1 MSRKRDLAVGALLA
15 IGARSLMNT
24 LLLEKFR
31 ADVRTLNS
39 GDYSGLLAS
48 YADDAVLAFNDG
60 PHRWAGEHRGKE
72 AIEVFLRDF
81 TGAGLQGE
89 LLQIWTSGPPWALSM
104 VARFDDHASGPDG
117 ERIYSNEVVMVIQT
131 KMGKI
136 VRHEDYY
143 SDTAKITAFE
153 RKLTE
158 LGVESVKNGA

>member
-1 MSRKRDLAVGALLA
+1 MPLIRTLLAGGALA

-24 LLLEKFR
+24 LMLEKFR
-31 ADVRTLNS
+31 ADVRALNS

-60 PHRWAGEHRGKE
+60 PHRWAGEHRGKD

-89 LLQIWTSGPPWALSM
+89 VLELWTSGPPWAMSLA
-104 VARFDDHASGPDG
+104 ARFNDHADAPSG
-117 ERIYSNEVVMVIQT
+117 ERIYSNEVVVVIRT
-131 KMGKI
+131 RMGKI

-143 SDTAKITAFE
+143 TDTARILAFE
-153 RKLTE
+153 EKLTE
-158 LGVESVKNGA
+158 LGIDPV

>member
-1 MSRKRDLAVGALLA
+1 MPRTRTLLAGAALA

-31 ADVRTLNS
+31 ADVRALNS
-39 GDYSGLLAS
+39 GDYGGLLSS

-60 PHRWAGEHRGKE
+60 PHRWAGEHRGKD

-89 LLQIWTSGPPWALSM
+89 VLEVWTSGPPWALSM
-104 VARFDDHASGPDG
+104 VARFNDHADDPDG
-117 ERIYSNEVVMVIQT
+117 ERIYSNEVVVIVRT
-131 KMGKI
+131 RMGKI

-143 SDTAKITAFE
+143 SDTARITAFE
-153 RKLTE
+153 EKLTE
-158 LGVESVKNGA
+158 LGITPVG

>member
-1 MSRKRDLAVGALLA
+1 MPRPRDLVLGAALA
-15 IGARSLMNT
+15 IGARN
-24 LLLEKFR
+24 LLNRVLLQKFR
-31 ADVRTLNS
+31 ADVRALNS
-39 GDYSGLLAS
+39 GDYSGLLAA

-60 PHRWAGEHRGKE
+60 PHRWAGEHRGKD

-89 LLQIWTSGPPWALSM
+89 VLEVWTSGPPWALSL
-104 VARFDDHASGPDG
+104 VARFNDHAMGPDG
-117 ERIYSNEVVMVIQT
+117 KEIYNNDVAVILRT

-143 SDTAKITAFE
+143 SDTARIEAFD

-158 LGVESVKNGA
+158 IGVHPHE

>member
-1 MSRKRDLAVGALLA
+1 MPRIRTLLAGAALA

-31 ADVRTLNS
+31 ADVRALNG
-39 GDYSGLLAS
+39 GDYSGLLSS

-60 PHRWAGEHRGKE
+60 PHRWAGEHRGKN

-89 LLQIWTSGPPWALSM
+89 VVELWTSGPPWALSLA
-104 VARFDDHASGPDG
+104 ARFDDHADGPDG
-117 ERIYSNEVVMVIQT
+117 TRIYENEVVVIIRT
-131 KMGKI
+131 RMGKI

-143 SDTAKITAFE
+143 TDTARILAFE
-153 RKLTE
+153 EKLTE
-158 LGVESVKNGA
+158 LGIDRVE

>member
-1 MSRKRDLAVGALLA
+1 MPRTRTLLAGAALA

-31 ADVRTLNS
+31 ADVRALNG

-60 PHRWAGEHRGKE
+60 PHRWAGEHRGKD

-89 LLQIWTSGPPWALSM
+89 VLEVWTSGPPWALSM
-104 VARFDDHASGPDG
+104 VARFDDHATGPDG
-117 ERIYSNEVVMVIQT
+117 ERIYENEVVVIVRT
-131 KMGKI
+131 RMGKI

-143 SDTAKITAFE
+143 SDTSRIAAFE
-153 RKLTE
+153 KKLTE
-158 LGVESVKNGA
+158 MGIKPAG